1 MRKRGTPFKV
11 AIKRRVNK
19 ILFLLRGSLD
29 NLIDLKTGCL
39 LQGNFTN
46 KYKSLHNKRRFNKRR
61 LIIKGFVIKEVSK
74 VFSNNWACPFNMA
87 I

>member
-46 KYKSLHNKRRFNKRR
+46 KYNSLHNKRR

>member
-46 KYKSLHNKRRFNKRR
+46 KYKSLHNKRR
-61 LIIKGFVIKEVSK
+61 LII
-74 VFSNNWACPFNMA
+74 
-87 I
+87 